1 MSERIGNMAIEDR
14 SANMFLGEQMMQ
26 AREYSEETAREIDL
40 EVRRL
45 VDEAFQRALRLVEE
59 NSDGLEI
66 LAEALEQREVLE
78 AKEIRELMSGTG
90 VPGGREPVLA

>member
-1 MSERIGNMAIEDR
+1 MNSTRPRLYGLVTSSPVKIRGMCLLKCQFI
-14 SANMFLGEQMMQ
+14 SLPGG
-26 AREYSEETAREIDL
+26 
-40 EVRRL
+40 VRRL

>member
-1 MSERIGNMAIEDR
+1 MKYLAQVGVTSVLCEGGGEL
-14 SANMFLGEQMMQ
+14 SASLIKEG
-26 AREYSEETAREIDL
+26 
-40 EVRRL
+40 L